1 MALKVKQQQPFLR
14 KIREVMA
21 MLDDMT
27 EHLDDFEEKV
37 DEYVENGK
45 FKSDTEEELA
55 LQLLDDLRNL
65 VEQLS
70 EIEVPEIE

>member
-14 KIREVMA
+14 KVREVMA
-21 MLDDMT
+21 M
-27 EHLDDFEEKV
+27 
-37 DEYVENGK
+37 
-45 FKSDTEEELA
+45 
-55 LQLLDDLRNL
+55 LDDLRNL

>member
-1 MALKVKQQQPFLR
+1 MALKVKQQQSFLR
-14 KIREVMA
+14 KVREVMA